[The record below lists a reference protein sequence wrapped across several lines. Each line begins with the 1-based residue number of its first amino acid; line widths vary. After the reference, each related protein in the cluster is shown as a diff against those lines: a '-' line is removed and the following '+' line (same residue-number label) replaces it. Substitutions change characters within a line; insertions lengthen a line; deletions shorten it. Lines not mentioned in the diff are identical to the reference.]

1 MKKIVSIVLIAFL
14 CLMVLTS
21 GVYAKASSTEG
32 VDKQKGNSQMHKE
45 ELDDENE
52 IDDETEQG
60 EVEGTA
66 NQAKNYGQEK
76 KLEECIRVRGM
87 NMKFDVPPVIKEGRT
102 LIPVRAI
109 MNGLGADVQWD
120 QETNTVTI
128 TRDDVTIVLNLETG
142 DTAVNGESI
151 TLDVPAQVLSNRTFV
166 PLRFIAQTLGEKVSY
181 NEETGEVDIG
191 EDTEDED
198 TEEEIADEND
208 EDTDDTEEDTEN
220 ETTQGEDTEDE
231 NTEGEDTQEETVA

>member
-14 CLMVLTS
+14 CMMVLTS
-21 GVYAKASSTEG
+21 GVYAKSSSPVG
-32 VDKQKGNSQMHKE
+32 GDKQKGNSQIHKE
-45 ELDDENE
+45 EL
-52 IDDETEQG
+52 
-60 EVEGTA
+60 GTA

-120 QETNTVTI
+120 QESNTVTI
-128 TRDDVTIVLNLETG
+128 TRDDVTIILNLETG
-142 DTAVNGESI
+142 EATVNGESI

-191 EDTEDED
+191 EDTEED
-198 TEEEIADEND
+198 TEEEIADDTE
-208 EDTDDTEEDTEN
+208 EDTDDTEEDTED
-220 ETTQGEDTEDE
+220 ESTQDEDTEDE
-231 NTEGEDTQEETVA
+231 NTEGETVA